1 MAWEP
6 RLAGRSWQAMN
17 NSWMAQ
23 KVMSDSLHC
32 NAGSLLCT
40 QPLSRV
46 GNANS
51 GSLCVV
57 ILSCYLES
65 IMGFPDLLW
74 GLLRPEQGAGQG
86 PLYGGFPL
94 LTCSPPRPGG
104 ECQNKRLTSPST
116 CFTYPFCYSLRVGF
130 LLPVPFFKKFIY
142 LAAPG
147 LNCGM

>member
-1 MAWEP
+1 
-6 RLAGRSWQAMN
+6 
-17 NSWMAQ
+17 
-23 KVMSDSLHC
+23 MSDSLHG

-86 PLYGGFPL
+86 PSMVVFP
-94 LTCSPPRPGG
+94 
-104 ECQNKRLTSPST
+104 
-116 CFTYPFCYSLRVGF
+116 YLRVVLSHLEGNFRTSGSHLF
-130 LLPVPFFKKFIY
+130 LLLSLTLSVIH
-142 LAAPG
+142 
-147 LNCGM
+147 